1 MPSIHTV
8 EQLALLLSVVAL
20 AALALEPILQRLDLP
35 APLVFLAGGLV
46 LGSVWDSAKDAID
59 PGAIGGV
66 GSIAL
71 VLILVDGGLRLGA
84 RSFRRELRPILTL
97 GIPGTALTFA
107 LVALAM
113 HGLLD
118 RGWTESLIVGAV
130 LSPTD
135 PAAVFSV
142 LASRGLSSR
151 RVPAVLEGE
160 AGVNDPVAI
169 ALTISL
175 VDAARDG
182 SGPSVT
188 GVLGDMLQQG
198 LIGAAVGVLAGL
210 VVAWLLDLKTPSVT
224 RAPALAVLAGGFAA
238 FGAAALLH
246 GSGFLAAYLYGL
258 ILGDRERL
266 EGRQGV
272 MGLHGDLSSLAE
284 ISMFV
289 LLGVSLT
296 RVSLSAELADAL
308 LVAALLILVFRPL
321 VVFGPLRAFRFSS
334 AEAAFGV
341 WGGLKGAV
349 PILLGS
355 LPVAAGLP
363 YGPRVFALTGVAV
376 LVSLLVQG
384 ATLGRAASALG
395 LERAPP

>member
-1 MPSIHTV
+1 VPSIHTV

-20 AALALEPILQRLDLP
+20 AALALEPVLQRLDLP
-35 APLVFLAGGLV
+35 APLVFLGGGLV
-46 LGSVWDSAKDAID
+46 LGSVWDSAHEAID
-59 PGAIGGV
+59 PGAIGGL

-71 VLILVDGGLRLGA
+71 VLILVDGGLRLGV
-84 RSFRRELRPILTL
+84 RSFRRELGPILVL
-97 GIPGTALTFA
+97 GIPGTAVTFA

-118 RGWTESLIVGAV
+118 RSWTESLIVGAV

-169 ALTISL
+169 ALTLSL
-175 VDAARDG
+175 VDAAGDG
-182 SGPSVT
+182 SGPSVS

-198 LIGAAVGVLAGL
+198 VIGALVGVAAGV
-210 VVAWLLDLKTPSVT
+210 VVAWLLDLRTPSLT
-224 RAPALAVLAGGFAA
+224 RAPGLAVLAGGFAA
-238 FGAAALLH
+238 FGAASLLD

-266 EGRQGV
+266 EGRRAV

-284 ISMFV
+284 IGMFV

-296 RVSLSAELADAL
+296 RVSLSGELADAVL
-308 LVAALLILVFRPL
+308 LAALLILVFRP
-321 VVFGPLRAFRFSS
+321 VVAFAPLRAFRFSR

-355 LPVAAGLP
+355 LPMAADLR
-363 YGPRVFALTGVAV
+363 YGPRVFAITGVV
-376 LVSLLVQG
+376 VFVSLVVQG
-384 ATLGRAASALG
+384 ATLGRVASALG